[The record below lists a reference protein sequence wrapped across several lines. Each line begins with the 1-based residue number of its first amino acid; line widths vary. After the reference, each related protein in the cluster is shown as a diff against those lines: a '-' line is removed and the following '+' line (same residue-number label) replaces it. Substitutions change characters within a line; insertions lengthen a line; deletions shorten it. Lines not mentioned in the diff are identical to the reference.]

1 MEEWKWRGVPVWSR
15 GGILCTGE
23 TYKDKVKLTFP
34 KGSIEPGESLVAA
47 AKREMFEEAGLRGK
61 VKRKS
66 RPLCYMAT
74 SKDIEPVLYFLFRIT
89 DEASSWPEKDVRRR
103 VFTPLEGMQSLP
115 LGDAPRTLL
124 KQLYRVSRF
133 TRTTDGKNVKLK
145 KTA

>member
-1 MEEWKWRGVPVWSR
+1 MKVGAIAYRQTPD
-15 GGILCTGE
+15 GIEICLVSSLRHKG
-23 TYKDKVKLTFP
+23 KLTFP

-103 VFTPLEGMQSLP
+103 VFTPLAGMKSLP

-124 KQLYRVSRF
+124 KQLYRVSRL
-133 TRTTDGKNVKLK
+133 TRTTDGKDVKLK